1 MNLFGKLLVLVCLVT
16 LTSAVWGQTS
26 TTSLRGTVTDP
37 SGAVVPGSQISIA
50 NAATGFQSVQT
61 ANASGDYQFQQ
72 LQPGTYL
79 IVVTA
84 SGFGSQT
91 KKADL
96 LVNQPAT
103 VNFGLTLS
111 AVATTVDVTA
121 EAQTLNTSDAT
132 LGNSVNNATIEA
144 LPMEGRNV
152 PDLLSLQP
160 GVLYLGRGID
170 QTNDSR
176 SGAVSGARSDQSN
189 VTLDGL
195 DDNDQN
201 NGFPFNGV
209 LRSTLDS
216 VEEFR
221 VTTSNS
227 NADAG
232 RSSGGQVSMVTKSGT
247 NQFHGA
253 LYEYN
258 RTSLGQ
264 ANDWF
269 NKQAQLA
276 AGLPNRPGKLI
287 RNTFG
292 AAAGG
297 PFLKDK
303 LFFFGNYEGQRTA
316 ENKQVTQISPTASF
330 LAGNVTYLSNGSP
343 VTLNSSQIANMDPGC
358 SGNNTCPWGAG
369 VDPNMLAVLNQY
381 FRAANG
387 ASQGDGYD
395 LGSYTFSSPYPA
407 SLNTSIAKF
416 DWLPTGKH
424 RLFVRAN
431 LQKDNQAGTLQ
442 FPGQPPSTT
451 FKDNSKGLGG
461 GDTWSIRS
469 NLVNDLRYGYIRQ
482 GYSDRG
488 IAQGD
493 YVTFRFV
500 ANPTAET
507 RSTIVNVPI
516 HNIVDNLSWT
526 KGNHSLQFGA
536 NWRLIHNNRA
546 TDANSFT
553 NANTNEYWLANSGA
567 IAGTG
572 GSLDPGA
579 FGYPAVDSGFANSYN
594 IAIAL
599 LTGLIPETTGQYNFQ
614 VSKDGKSGSLLPDGS
629 LINRHYKANEFEYY
643 LQDSWRARP
652 NLTLTLGLRHTI
664 LQTPYETNGQQ
675 IAPTIDTHQ
684 WFLNRGAAAAKGQL
698 YEPDLNFAPLG
709 QARGLRAYWPT
720 NWNNLAPRLAVA
732 YSPAPKTSI
741 RAGFGIYYDHYGEG
755 IVNSFDQLGS
765 FGLTTSI
772 QNPASTYSA
781 DNSPRFTGIHDV
793 PGPVPGAGTTS
804 VNYPYAPPEAFAI
817 TWGIDSHLKTP
828 YSLALDFSVQQQLP
842 GGFLFEAAYV
852 GRNGRHLLQEL
863 DLAEPVNLVDPKSGM
878 DYFTAATML
887 SKLADQNNLDPTASV
902 PAIPYF
908 EDLFPDAAGV
918 DAAGDGVAGN
928 SATQNIYSVT
938 WAGSRGNETNALF
951 NMDEACDPGCGG
963 QIGRY
968 WQQQFSSLYAWSS
981 IGSSSYNAAQFSLRH
996 AMSHGLQLDLSYTF
1010 SKSIDMGSDTERVN
1024 DLNTGGFNASQS
1036 NNEIQ
1041 NSWNPGLN
1049 RGVSD
1054 FDTRHLITLD
1064 WVYLLP
1070 VGQGRHFLSGA
1081 SRLTDA
1087 VLGGWQFSG
1096 LTRWS
1101 SGLPFSIQEN
1111 GWTTNWQVE
1120 AFTVTTAPVKL
1131 HKHIDANGIPQ
1142 AFADP
1147 NAINA
1152 GFSTGSPIRFPYP
1165 GEAGQR
1171 NNFRGDGFFN
1181 IDSGLSKNWKITE
1194 NQSARLTWEVFNVTN
1209 SARFDTSPINTSGGL
1224 NEQSTSGTLGNYSST
1239 LTAPRVMQFSLRYAF

>member
-1 MNLFGKLLVLVCLVT
+1 MQSFRHIFAFVFLSICCSL
-16 LTSAVWGQTS
+16 AWGQTS
-26 TTSLRGTVTDP
+26 STSLRGTVTDP
-37 SGAVVPGSQISIA
+37 SGAVVPGSQVAIE
-50 NAATGFQSVQT
+50 NAATGFRATQVS
-61 ANASGDYQFQQ
+61 NASGEYQFQQ
-72 LQPGTYL
+72 LQPGTYT
-79 IVVTA
+79 ITA
-84 SGFGSQT
+84 TETGFGSQS
-91 KKADL
+91 KKAEL

-103 VNFGLTLS
+103 VNFKLT
-111 AVATTVDVTA
+111 VETMATTVDVSA
-121 EAQTLNTSDAT
+121 EAQTLNTADAT
-132 LGNSVNNATIEA
+132 IGNSVNNATIEA

-247 NQFHGA
+247 NHFHGA
-253 LYEYN
+253 AYEYN
-258 RTSLGQ
+258 RNSLGL

-276 AGLPNRPGKLI
+276 SGLPNRPGKLI

-292 AAAGG
+292 GDAGG
-297 PFLKDK
+297 PIMKDK

-316 ENKQVTQISPTASF
+316 ENKQVTQISPTSSF
-330 LAGNVTYLSNGSP
+330 LAGNITYLSNGSP
-343 VTLNSSQIANMDPGC
+343 VTLNSGQVAAMDAGC
-358 SGNNTCPWGAG
+358 SANGTCPWGPG
-369 VDPNMLAVLNQY
+369 VDPNILAVMNQY
-381 FRAANG
+381 FPPANG
-387 ASQGDGYD
+387 ASQGDGYN
-395 LGSYTFSSPYPA
+395 LGSYTFSSPYPG

-416 DWLPTGKH
+416 DWLPSGKH
-424 RLFVRAN
+424 HLFARGN
-431 LQKDNQAGTLQ
+431 LQKDNQAGILQ
-442 FPGQPPSTT
+442 FPGQPPST
-451 FKDNSKGLGG
+451 FLKDNSKGLAG
-461 GDTWSIRS
+461 GDTWSITN

-482 GYSDRG
+482 GYSNRG
-488 IAQGD
+488 AGQGD
-493 YVTFRFV
+493 YITFRFV
-500 ANPTAET
+500 ADPVAET

-526 KGNHSLQFGA
+526 KGNHNLQFGV
-536 NWRLIHNNRA
+536 NWRLIHNNRQ
-546 TDANSFT
+546 TDANSYSFGD
-553 NANTNEYWLANSGA
+553 TNEYWLANSGS

-572 GSLDPGA
+572 GSLDPAA
-579 FGYPAVDSGFANSYN
+579 FGNPAVDDGFANSYN

-599 LTGLIPETTGQYNFQ
+599 LTGLVPESTGQYNFQ
-614 VSKDGKSGSLLPDGS
+614 VSKDGLGGALLPDGT

-643 LQDSWRARP
+643 IQDSWRARP
-652 NLTLTLGLRHTI
+652 NLTLTFGLRHTI

-675 IAPTIDTHQ
+675 IAPTVDTHQ
-684 WFLNRGAAAAKGQL
+684 WFLQRGAAAAQGQT
-698 YEPDLNFAPLG
+698 YEPELNFAPSG
-709 QARGLRAYWPT
+709 QARGLKGYWPM
-720 NWNNLAPRLAVA
+720 NWKNIAPRLAFA
-732 YSPAPKTSI
+732 YSPSPKTSI

-765 FGLTTSI
+765 YGLTTSI
-772 QNPASTYSA
+772 ETPASTYSV
-781 DNSPRFTGIHDV
+781 DNSPRFTGLQAL
-793 PGPVPGAGTTS
+793 PTPLPGAGTTAVS
-804 VNYPYAPPEAFAI
+804 YPYAPPDLFAI

-842 GGFLFEAAYV
+842 GGFLLEAAYV

-887 SKLADQNNLDPTASV
+887 SKLADQNHLDPNASV

-938 WAGSRGNETNALF
+938 WADSRGNETNALY
-951 NMDEACDPGCGG
+951 NMDEFCDPGCGG

-981 IGSSSYNAAQFSLRH
+981 IGSSSYNAAQLILRH
-996 AMSHGLQLDLSYTF
+996 AMSHGLQLDLSYTL
-1010 SKSIDMGSDTERVN
+1010 SKSIDMGSDTERTN
-1024 DLNTGGFNASQS
+1024 DINNGSFNQSQS

-1041 NSWNPGLN
+1041 NSWNPSLN

-1070 VGQGRHFLSGA
+1070 FGKGRHFAGGA

-1087 VLGGWQFSG
+1087 LIGGWQFSG

-1101 SGLPFSIQEN
+1101 SGLPFSIVEN
-1111 GWTTNWQVE
+1111 GWSTNWQVE
-1120 AFTVTTAPVKL
+1120 AYTVTTAPVKL

-1142 AFADP
+1142 VFADQA
-1147 NAINA
+1147 AINN

-1165 GEAGQR
+1165 GEAGER
-1171 NNFRGDGFFN
+1171 NNFRGDGFFGV
-1181 IDSGLSKNWKITE
+1181 DSGLAKTWKITE
-1194 NQSARLTWEVFNVTN
+1194 NQSAKLTWEVFNVTN
-1209 SARFDTSPINTSGGL
+1209 SARFDTSPINVSGGL
-1224 NEQSTSGTLGNYSST
+1224 NDQATSGTLGNYSST
-1239 LTAPRVMQFSLRYAF
+1239 LTVPRVMQFSLRYAF